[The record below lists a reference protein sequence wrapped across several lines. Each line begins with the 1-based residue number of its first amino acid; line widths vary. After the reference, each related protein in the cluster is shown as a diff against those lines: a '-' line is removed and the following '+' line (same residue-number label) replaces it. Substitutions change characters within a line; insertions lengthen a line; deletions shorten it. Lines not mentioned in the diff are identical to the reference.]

1 MTVASLIISILAAL
15 SAGGAVFYSR
25 GQKLAAE
32 RAAKAAEEALEIQ
45 RASEQ
50 RAAEEVARKRVIWR
64 LDPSQGDSYLL
75 RNEGTHA
82 AYDVSVDRG
91 DLAVEDGTPDHFEEF
106 HADHAERY
114 LLVRTLASRTSAL
127 TVSWRE
133 ARDGERKSQKLQ
145 LN

>member
-1 MTVASLIISILAAL
+1 MIISIFAAL
-15 SAGGAVFYSR
+15 FAGGAVVYSR
-25 GQKLAAE
+25 GQKLATE
-32 RAAKAAEEALEIQ
+32 RAAKAAEEAVQIQ

-50 RAAEEVARKRVIWR
+50 RAADEVARKRIMWR

-82 AYDVSVDRG
+82 AFDVSVDRG
-91 DLAVEDGTPDHFEEF
+91 DLAVEDGAPVHFEEF
-106 HADHAERY
+106 DADHAERY
-114 LLVRTLASRTSAL
+114 LLVSTLASRTSAV

-145 LN
+145 LD